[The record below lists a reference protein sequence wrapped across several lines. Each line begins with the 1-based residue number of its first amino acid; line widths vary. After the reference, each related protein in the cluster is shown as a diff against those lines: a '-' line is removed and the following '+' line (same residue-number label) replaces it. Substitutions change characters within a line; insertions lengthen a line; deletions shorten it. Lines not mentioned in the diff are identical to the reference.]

1 MDCQSIVNKEK
12 RISEQYE
19 PESVGIPAF
28 SVYSSYHEKE
38 RAYQKKEGEKSMETR
53 IAVIAIIV
61 EDRSKSEEL
70 NQLLHQ
76 YGEYIVGR
84 MGVPYRERE
93 VSVISV
99 ILDAPQEKI
108 SALSGKQIGRAHV

>member
-1 MDCQSIVNKEK
+1 MVGSPGQTAETLAEDCLLYTSRCFMD
-12 RISEQYE
+12 
-19 PESVGIPAF
+19 
-28 SVYSSYHEKE
+28 
-38 RAYQKKEGEKSMETR
+38 TR

-61 EDRSKSEEL
+61 EDRSKSGEL
-70 NQLLHQ
+70 NRLLHE

-84 MGVPYRERE
+84 MGVPYRPKG

-108 SALSGKQIGRAHV
+108 SALSGKLGMLEGITSKTVYSKMPEKEL